1 MKMEHWSAHEKYI
14 VMVDGGKNHKSAQG
28 VNMGYEAFLEF
39 KLVKEVLIKI
49 SNAGKSYTHNG
60 KIYKS
65 PIAQSKATIILESIR
80 NCKWDDD
87 IRKVAKQ
94 IGAASKFLI
103 PLGRKKNK
111 VLYELS
117 DTEKLDG

>member
-1 MKMEHWSAHEKYI
+1 MKMSRWSDYERYI
-14 VMVDGGKNHKSAQG
+14 VMVDGGKKYKSAQG

-60 KIYKS
+60 EIYKS